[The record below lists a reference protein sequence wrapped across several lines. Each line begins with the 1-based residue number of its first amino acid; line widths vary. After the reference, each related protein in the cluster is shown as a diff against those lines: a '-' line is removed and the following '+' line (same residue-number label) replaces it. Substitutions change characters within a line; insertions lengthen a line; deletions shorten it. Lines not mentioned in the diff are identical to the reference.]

1 MADLTNRILTVGLAL
16 VAIFLFFLVI
26 LLAWGAPDQ
35 SIDLV
40 FDLAGYLED
49 NNSTEAKLIITFG
62 GIILML
68 LATLLIIFEVV
79 PSESNALVVSRAST
93 GDAQIDA
100 EEVVMRIED
109 ELRLL
114 PQISQV
120 QATVAGRGKKAE
132 VELSLHVTSDADL
145 AATVDEACQR
155 TRALM
160 EDRMGLELSR
170 PPQAEIHYRELRV
183 GQQAA
188 ATRQIVNPPTPTPA
202 DPATAAPPPAP
213 SAPSAPPPSSPT
225 SETPPASNILP
236 ASDTPPATP
245 PESDA
250 SSTANPSIETGN
262 DPAETTEADRP
273 ADT

>member
-1 MADLTNRILTVGLAL
+1 MSDLTNRILTVGVAL
-16 VAIFLFFLVI
+16 IAIFLFFLVI
-26 LLAWGAPDQ
+26 LLAWGAPDE
-35 SIDLV
+35 SIDLL

-49 NNSTEAKLIITFG
+49 HNNTEAKLIITFG

-68 LATLLIIFEVV
+68 LATLLVIFEVV
-79 PSESNALVVSRAST
+79 PPETNALAVTRAST
-93 GDAQIDA
+93 GEAQIDA
-100 EEVVMRIED
+100 EEVVLRVED

-183 GQQAA
+183 GQKAA
-188 ATRQIVNPPTPTPA
+188 ATRQIDNPPLPTPTGPPPA
-202 DPATAAPPPAP
+202 APPSSATSPSSAPLPPPLSAAPPPGDV
-213 SAPSAPPPSSPT
+213 
-225 SETPPASNILP
+225 PPAAGGTATADP
-236 ASDTPPATP
+236 AVEASD
-245 PESDA
+245 
-250 SSTANPSIETGN
+250 
-262 DPAETTEADRP
+262 DPAETTETDRP
-273 ADT
+273 DDT